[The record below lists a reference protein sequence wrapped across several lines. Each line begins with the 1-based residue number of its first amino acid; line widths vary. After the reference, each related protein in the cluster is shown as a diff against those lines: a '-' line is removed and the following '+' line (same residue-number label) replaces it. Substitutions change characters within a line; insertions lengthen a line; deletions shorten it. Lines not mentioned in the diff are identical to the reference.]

1 MVIVAARQ
9 IMRVHQLHLPCSV
22 RRNAV
27 NVSATVIDQ
36 PLAILA
42 PVRSLYGTVEFT
54 YYASCT
60 RLSVQHLQDARHA
73 RLLLLLLCL
82 QSQRHS
88 GQGHH

>member
-1 MVIVAARQ
+1 
-9 IMRVHQLHLPCSV
+9 MRVHQLHLPSAV
-22 RRNAV
+22 RRNAID
-27 NVSATVIDQ
+27 VSATVIHQ

-42 PVRSLYGTVEFT
+42 PVRSLYGTIELT
-54 YYASCT
+54 HHST
-60 RLSVQHLQDARHA
+60 LSSLRIQHFQDARHA